1 MAVVVG
7 LARSPK
13 ISPRFHLSS
22 GLNKSFDRWAVL
34 LSYDEQSHLEVMDT
48 MFFVGVNA
56 GLLILLIFGL
66 VSAKAKIKAGR
77 KEII

>member
-1 MAVVVG
+1 MG
-7 LARSPK
+7 CFARFP
-13 ISPRFHLSS
+13 
-22 GLNKSFDRWAVL
+22 
-34 LSYDEQSHLEVMDT
+34 YDEQSHLEFMDT

>member
-1 MAVVVG
+1 MSLLTDG
-7 LARSPK
+7 LFCS
-13 ISPRFHLSS
+13 LS
-22 GLNKSFDRWAVL
+22 L
-34 LSYDEQSHLEVMDT
+34 LQVKPLEVMDT

>member
-1 MAVVVG
+1 MCC
-7 LARSPK
+7 LALFP
-13 ISPRFHLSS
+13 
-22 GLNKSFDRWAVL
+22 
-34 LSYDEQSHLEVMDT
+34 YYEQSHLEVMDT

-56 GLLILLIFGL
+56 GLLCLLIFGL

>member
-1 MAVVVG
+1 MGCFA
-7 LARSPK
+7 LFP
-13 ISPRFHLSS
+13 
-22 GLNKSFDRWAVL
+22 
-34 LSYDEQSHLEVMDT
+34 YDEKNHLEVMDT
-48 MFFVGVNA
+48 IFFVSVNA

>member
-1 MAVVVG
+1 MG
-7 LARSPK
+7 LLALFP
-13 ISPRFHLSS
+13 
-22 GLNKSFDRWAVL
+22 
-34 LSYDEQSHLEVMDT
+34 YDAHSHLEVMDT
-48 MFFVGVNA
+48 MFFVGLNA

>member
-1 MAVVVG
+1 MGCCACF
-7 LARSPK
+7 P
-13 ISPRFHLSS
+13 
-22 GLNKSFDRWAVL
+22 
-34 LSYDEQSHLEVMDT
+34 YDEQSHLEVMDP
-48 MFFVGVNA
+48 MFFVGVNV

>member
-1 MAVVVG
+1 MSLLTDG
-7 LARSPK
+7 FFARFP
-13 ISPRFHLSS
+13 
-22 GLNKSFDRWAVL
+22 
-34 LSYDEQSHLEVMDT
+34 YYEQSHLEVMDT

-56 GLLILLIFGL
+56 GLLFLLIFGL

>member
-1 MAVVVG
+1 MGCFAPFPYYE
-7 LARSPK
+7 A
-13 ISPRFHLSS
+13 
-22 GLNKSFDRWAVL
+22 
-34 LSYDEQSHLEVMDT
+34 SHLEVMDT

-66 VSAKAKIKAGR
+66 VSAQAKIKAGR

>member
-1 MAVVVG
+1 MGCFA
-7 LARSPK
+7 LFP
-13 ISPRFHLSS
+13 
-22 GLNKSFDRWAVL
+22 
-34 LSYDEQSHLEVMDT
+34 YYEQSHLELMET
-48 MFFVGVNA
+48 MFFVGVNT

>member
-1 MAVVVG
+1 MGCIA
-7 LARSPK
+7 LFPC
-13 ISPRFHLSS
+13 
-22 GLNKSFDRWAVL
+22 
-34 LSYDEQSHLEVMDT
+34 YEQSHIEVMDT

-66 VSAKAKIKAGR
+66 VSAKAKMKAGR

>member
-1 MAVVVG
+1 MG
-7 LARSPK
+7 CFARFP
-13 ISPRFHLSS
+13 
-22 GLNKSFDRWAVL
+22 
-34 LSYDEQSHLEVMDT
+34 YDEQSHLEVMDA
-48 MFFVGVNA
+48 MFFFGVNA

>member
-1 MAVVVG
+1 MGCFV
-7 LARSPK
+7 
-13 ISPRFHLSS
+13 RFP
-22 GLNKSFDRWAVL
+22 
-34 LSYDEQSHLEVMDT
+34 YDEQSHFEVMDT

-66 VSAKAKIKAGR
+66 MSAKAKIKAGR

>member
-1 MAVVVG
+1 MGGFA
-7 LARSPK
+7 LC
-13 ISPRFHLSS
+13 L
-22 GLNKSFDRWAVL
+22 
-34 LSYDEQSHLEVMDT
+34 YDEQSHREVMDT

>member
-1 MAVVVG
+1 MSLLTDG
-7 LARSPK
+7 L
-13 ISPRFHLSS
+13 FHSLP
-22 GLNKSFDRWAVL
+22 F
-34 LSYDEQSHLEVMDT
+34 DEQSHHEVKDI

-66 VSAKAKIKAGR
+66 MSVEAKIKAGR